1 MSHDTGFNVGVGE
14 IVKSSW
20 DNGIGKEGSVDG
32 GGGGGN
38 GCVGGGGGG
47 GGCEE
52 GGKNVPKVSNVVNRE
67 IDVSSSSSLLQI
79 S

>member
-1 MSHDTGFNVGVGE
+1 MFHDTGFNVGVGE

-20 DNGIGKEGSVDG
+20 DNGIGSEGSVG

-38 GCVGGGGGG
+38 GSVGGGGG

-67 IDVSSSSSLLQI
+67 IDVLSSSSSLLQI

>member
-1 MSHDTGFNVGVGE
+1 MFHDTGFNVGVGE

-20 DNGIGKEGSVDG
+20 DNGIGREGSVG

-38 GCVGGGGGG
+38 VSVGGGGG

-67 IDVSSSSSLLQI
+67 IDVSSLLQI